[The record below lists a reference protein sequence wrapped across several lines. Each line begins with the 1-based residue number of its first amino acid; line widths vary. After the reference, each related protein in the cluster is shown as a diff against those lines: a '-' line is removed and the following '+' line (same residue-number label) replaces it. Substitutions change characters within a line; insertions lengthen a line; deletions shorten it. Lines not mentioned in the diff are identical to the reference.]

1 MMPNLYDLD
10 SSEGLREIV
19 TALFL
24 GYNYRLYTEGETRQQ
39 LIDAYRELNEFR
51 RGLAGRTGD
60 EAWTESLR
68 SALDQRSDNLAWWIL
83 GLTNK
88 TAQNLGVTRAARL
101 DYFDEIVAHVER
113 VIEASSDLSLDDVL
127 VMLWAGAATL
137 TIRGARKSSV
147 GKRLERAFLKAA
159 LTIFGLE
166 EGTHFWLGVQRDNEV
181 GREVDAEVA
190 SRRGRIRI
198 DMGLIERGNQEV
210 IEDKIN
216 RVGPGGIVIFDRI
229 GPRSNVWKS
238 AADHRVH
245 FIQIRNNRPLNELH
259 EYLNGR
265 MGTALVEPPS
275 DAASIQKAVAEL
287 PNEVFADSDQ
297 TSLEIS
303 SADMVRDSRGYKRGP
318 LQRHVVDTVLHPHRL
333 APWQQRFGPCDRR
346 FPPEAAR
353 H

>member
-39 LIDAYRELNEFR
+39 LLDAYRQLDEFR

-113 VIEASSDLSLDDVL
+113 SSVIEASSDLLLDDVL

-166 EGTHFWLGVQRDNEV
+166 EGTYFWLGVQRDNEV

-229 GPRSNVWKS
+229 GPRSNVWKT

-245 FIQIRNNRPLNELH
+245 FIQIRNNRPLNELY

-265 MGTALVEPPS
+265 MDIALVEPPS

-287 PNEVFADSDQ
+287 PQEVFAD
-297 TSLEIS
+297 
-303 SADMVRDSRGYKRGP
+303 
-318 LQRHVVDTVLHPHRL
+318 L
-333 APWQQRFGPCDRR
+333 A
-346 FPPEAAR
+346 
-353 H
+353 

>member
-1 MMPNLYDLD
+1 M
-10 SSEGLREIV
+10 SG
-19 TALFL
+19 
-24 GYNYRLYTEGETRQQ
+24 Q
-39 LIDAYRELNEFR
+39 
-51 RGLAGRTGD
+51 
-60 EAWTESLR
+60 SLVR

-88 TAQNLGVTRAARL
+88 TAQNLGVARADRL

-113 VIEASSDLSLDDVL
+113 AIEASSDLSLDDAL

-159 LTIFGLE
+159 FTIFGLH

-181 GREVDAEVA
+181 GREVDAEVV

-216 RVGPGGIVIFDRI
+216 RVGSGGIVIFDRI
-229 GPRSNVWKS
+229 GPRSNAWKT
-238 AADHRVH
+238 AADQRVH
-245 FIQIRNNRPLNELH
+245 FIQIRNNRPLNELY

-265 MGTALVEPPS
+265 MDTALAEPPS
-275 DAASIQKAVAEL
+275 DTASIQKAVADL
-287 PNEVFADSDQ
+287 PNEVFADSD
-297 TSLEIS
+297 
-303 SADMVRDSRGYKRGP
+303 
-318 LQRHVVDTVLHPHRL
+318 
-333 APWQQRFGPCDRR
+333 
-346 FPPEAAR
+346 
-353 H
+353 